1 MSKNKNLSE
10 LPFVDG
16 IVKSTTSGFS
26 GAVAGSDYQSPI
38 TLTTTGTSGVA
49 SFSGGVLN
57 VPNYGDSIGAA
68 GSAGTSGSSGS
79 TGSSGSSGSSGI
91 NGTSGSSGSTGTS
104 GSSGS
109 SGSTGSSGSSGSSG
123 STGSSGTSG
132 AGTISNGT
140 SGYVARFTGATTLS
154 NSLIYDNGSNIGINT
169 SDPGYKFHVVTA
181 SQVASYFHTTGTYA
195 AIAWTGDGGTT
206 KGGIIAHSGVIGIGP
221 LNAGGTGVNG
231 DNSISINST
240 SGYVGIGGATTN
252 VALTIKTPGDTADGT
267 FYSTLTINNTGASS
281 FSRVRFDRSGVAR
294 WGLTLANDDTFRISN
309 LYENGTVTANDA
321 TFAIKNNNFVGI
333 GTANPSARLQVIG
346 GNTVE
351 GQLYVGNTDVT
362 YSAGINFYTS
372 TSNRGFVGWR
382 HTNSGAPFSLT
393 GIHLINTDNSN
404 IVLGT
409 NNTVKA
415 VLNVDGNLGIGI
427 TSPAHKLS
435 VNGNARFIITPGGG
449 SDTDRLTIAQNS
461 GTYGIDL
468 VAYGS
473 GANPYNNT
481 QGIFSWGGYD
491 LLVMANNSN
500 IKFVTAQYTE
510 RMRITNAGQVL
521 MYNQPTF
528 MAYGNGNSG
537 VSATTGAYMI
547 FPSVHF
553 NRGGHYNAS
562 NGVFTAPVSG
572 AYLFSWSTIGG
583 NADDVYRSFLRVN
596 DATFLSDYHLRQD
609 TLATGGEY
617 GTNGNRTAI
626 VNLSAN
632 DTVRIYFKTDS
643 TNTMYGQGDTV
654 NAYWNFMG
662 YLIG

>member
-1 MSKNKNLSE
+1 MSKNRNLSDISN
-10 LPFVDG
+10 VTG
-16 IVKSTTSGFS
+16 IIKSDTSGFS

-38 TLTTTGTSGVA
+38 SLTTTGTSGVA
-49 SFSGGVLN
+49 SFSDGVLN
-57 VPNYGDSIGAA
+57 IPNYGDSIGAA

-79 TGSSGSSGSSGI
+79 TGSSGSSGTSGANGTSGSSGST
-91 NGTSGSSGSTGTS
+91 GSSGSSGSTGTS

-109 SGSTGSSGSSGSSG
+109 S
-123 STGSSGTSG
+123 GSSGTSG

-140 SGYVARFTGATTLS
+140 SGYVTKFTGSTTLG

-181 SQVASYFHTTGTYA
+181 SQVSSYFHTTSTYA
-195 AIAWTGDGGTT
+195 PIAWTGDGGTT
-206 KGGIIAHSGVIGIGP
+206 KGGVIAHSGVIGIGP
-221 LNAGGTGVNG
+221 LNSGGTGVDG
-231 DNSISINST
+231 DKSLSINST

-252 VALTIKTPGDTADGT
+252 VALNIKTPGDTGDGT
-267 FYSTLTINNTGASS
+267 FYSTFTINNTGTST
-281 FSRVRFDRSGVAR
+281 FSRIRFDRSGVAR
-294 WGLTLANDDTFRISN
+294 WGLTLANNDTFRISN

-321 TFAIKNNNFVGI
+321 TLAIKNNNFVGI
-333 GTANPSARLQVIG
+333 GTADPQSRLQIIG
-346 GNTVE
+346 GNTTE

-415 VLNVDGNLGIGI
+415 VLNVDGNFGIGI

-435 VNGNARFIITPGGG
+435 VNGNARFVITPGGG
-449 SDTDRLTIAQNS
+449 SDTDRLTIAQNN

-473 GANPYNNT
+473 GANPYNSS

-491 LLVMANNSN
+491 MLVMANNAN

-510 RMRITNAGQVL
+510 RARITNAGYWL
-521 MYNQPTF
+521 TYNQPAF
-528 MAYGNGNSG
+528 MAIGVASGTYVSGN
-537 VSATTGAYMI
+537 VWI
-547 FPSVHF
+547 FPTVHL
-553 NRGGHYNAS
+553 NRSSSYNSS
-562 NGVFTAPVSG
+562 NGTFTAPVAG
-572 AYLFSWSTIGG
+572 VYFFSWGHIGG
-583 NADDVYRSFLRVN
+583 NASTVYRFFLRIN
-596 DATFLSDYHLRQD
+596 GSTFLSDTHLRLD
-609 TLATGGEY
+609 TSASGSEY

-626 VNLSAN
+626 VNMSAGDYAQIFYSSDSGENAYPNGNDSAN
-632 DTVRIYFKTDS
+632 
-643 TNTMYGQGDTV
+643 
-654 NAYWNFMG
+654 AYPNFMG